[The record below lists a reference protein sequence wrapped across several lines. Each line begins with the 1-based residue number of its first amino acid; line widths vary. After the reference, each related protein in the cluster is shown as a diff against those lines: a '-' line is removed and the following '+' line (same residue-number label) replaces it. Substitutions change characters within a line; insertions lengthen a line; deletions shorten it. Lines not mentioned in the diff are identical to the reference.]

1 MDDPLWT
8 WPAWKFG
15 MKQED
20 LFTKLHDQYNTY
32 TIPIQDT
39 EAFYCDIAEIS
50 YEAQTSAEFHHLA
63 SHHRQQRLSELN
75 KSLES
80 ASFEII
86 GNPKL
91 IEMPQWEHAVR
102 LFQTNSLDSLVRYFA
117 SYLPTDHIWHASCQ
131 DSARAAAHA
140 FPISPLTKRL
150 YKRSKTNKAVG
161 SGRQTL
167 VLSSSIVL
175 GRLPAKDKLPA
186 SDKALES
193 TCLTALSSFSETAI
207 KHTRPHE
214 HSAYISHGVAALA
227 SGDGTSTMS
236 DSDTFTRAQCRI
248 KNTPNETTRLDKRLS
263 TKITLKQVDLAS
275 KYSEG
280 QRERCVDSQVSV
292 FPEILTSSPA
302 DLSLL
307 MSLQIPVASDGNIQV
322 FTGVTMGLKRKR

>member
-32 TIPIQDT
+32 TIPIQDA

-50 YEAQTSAEFHHLA
+50 YEAQSTAEFHHLA
-63 SHHRQQRLSELN
+63 SHRRQQRLSELN

-80 ASFEII
+80 ASLEII

-91 IEMPQWEHAVR
+91 IKMPQWEHAVR

-117 SYLPTDHIWHASCQ
+117 SYLPTDHIWHPPCQ
-131 DSARAAAHA
+131 DSALAATHA
-140 FPISPLTKRL
+140 FSTSLPKRRC
-150 YKRSKTNKAVG
+150 KRHKTNEAVG

-167 VLSSSIVL
+167 VSSSMEL
-175 GRLPAKDKLPA
+175 GRLPAKDQLLA

-193 TCLTALSSFSETAI
+193 TCPAAFSSFSERAI

-214 HSAYISHGVAALA
+214 HSSYINHRVAVLTLVMA
-227 SGDGTSTMS
+227 
-236 DSDTFTRAQCRI
+236 CRPCQI
-248 KNTPNETTRLDKRLS
+248 SIHLQELS
-263 TKITLKQVDLAS
+263 T
-275 KYSEG
+275 
-280 QRERCVDSQVSV
+280 
-292 FPEILTSSPA
+292 
-302 DLSLL
+302 
-307 MSLQIPVASDGNIQV
+307 
-322 FTGVTMGLKRKR
+322 GLKIHLTRQYDLTRDYLLKYLSSRLTLQASIREVRECVVLIHK